1 MKRNNKIET
10 ANKKGPK
17 RHKLEAFEI
26 IVYII
31 TSVVIAFMFLIV
43 FTIFIKGIPHIKD
56 AFYSKEV
63 QFSILLSIKTTTIST
78 LVCIFLAVPTCY
90 AFTRLDFPFKKLYQ
104 ILIELP
110 LCLPYLVLGLSL
122 LIIFSSPFGKY
133 LKSIGIKVIYNQLG
147 IIIAQITVNLPYTI
161 RFINTAFNE
170 VDTRLEFISQTL
182 GASKLKTFLNITI
195 PLCKNSLIGAIILT
209 WSRGLGEFGA
219 TLMLVGV
226 TRLKTETLPASIYL
240 NVATGDMGVSM
251 ASALILFIISA
262 LSLFIANYFAGKN
275 YQKSRLN

>member
-1 MKRNNKIET
+1 MKTLKDK
-10 ANKKGPK
+10 AYKK
-17 RHKLEAFEI
+17 HKLELFEI

-31 TSVVIAFMFLIV
+31 TSLVIIFMFLIV

-56 AFYSKEV
+56 AFYMDEV

-78 LVCIFLAVPTCY
+78 LVCIFLAIPTCY

-133 LKSIGIKVIYNQLG
+133 LKSIGIKVIYSQLG

-182 GASKLKTFLNITI
+182 GASKFKTFVNITL

-262 LSLFIANYFAGKN
+262 LSLFIANYFTRRN
-275 YQKSRLN
+275 YQKSRIN